1 MKLIDLMRQAG
12 VQWPDGAE
20 YAAQDGDDGSVFFF
34 SKEPTL
40 EVGNEV
46 WNYHGCIPRKEII
59 ELDIADDWQ
68 TAISRNQWF
77 DHPQTTEHTSPDFMR
92 EQQRLAAHNA
102 ERRTL
107 VRELMLRH
115 PQLTGAQA
123 IEQADEI
130 VETLE
135 GLADGR

>member
-1 MKLIDLMRQAG
+1 MNERKAKTIAG
-12 VQWPDGAE
+12 LPPHRGPD
-20 YAAQDGDDGSVFFF
+20 Y
-34 SKEPTL
+34 
-40 EVGNEV
+40 
-46 WNYHGCIPRKEII
+46 
-59 ELDIADDWQ
+59 
-68 TAISRNQWF
+68 
-77 DHPQTTEHTSPDFMR
+77 MR
-92 EQQRLAAHNA
+92 EQQRLAARSQ

-130 VETLE
+130 IETLE